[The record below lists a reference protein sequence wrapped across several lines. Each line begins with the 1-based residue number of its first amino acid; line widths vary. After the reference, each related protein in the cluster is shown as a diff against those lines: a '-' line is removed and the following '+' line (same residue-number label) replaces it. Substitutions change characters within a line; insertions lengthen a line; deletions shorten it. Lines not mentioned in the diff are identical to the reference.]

1 MVTIAQALAHATAG
15 AALSDDALA
24 SLRFETE
31 LLLMNAAGCTR
42 ASLLTWPA
50 RELEPAVLATFE
62 QTLKRR
68 LEGEPLAYIL
78 GVREFWDFE
87 LVVSPAVLIPRHETE
102 LLVETALEIAA
113 GREGVQHLLDLG
125 TGSGAIAIALAR
137 AAERYRVIG
146 VELSPEALLVAQ
158 ENGSRLAGENL
169 DFVQGSWLSN
179 EVCAD
184 IASRWHAQSADLVDI
199 IVSNPPYIAP
209 GDPHLTEGDLVHEP
223 ALALS
228 CEEFGLAAIHTIV
241 RQSKQMLK
249 QGGWLLFEHGFD
261 QREPVASALLAAG
274 FVAVECLPDIAGRD
288 RVTRGRLGV

>member
-42 ASLLTWPA
+42 ASLLTWPG

-87 LVVSPAVLIPRHETE
+87 LVVSPAVLIPRNETE

-146 VELSPEALLVAQ
+146 VELSPETLLVAQ

-184 IASRWHAQSADLVDI
+184 IAGRWHAQSADLVDI
-199 IVSNPPYIAP
+199 IV
-209 GDPHLTEGDLVHEP
+209 
-223 ALALS
+223 
-228 CEEFGLAAIHTIV
+228 
-241 RQSKQMLK
+241 
-249 QGGWLLFEHGFD
+249 
-261 QREPVASALLAAG
+261 
-274 FVAVECLPDIAGRD
+274 
-288 RVTRGRLGV
+288 

>member
-50 RELEPAVLATFE
+50 RE
-62 QTLKRR
+62 

-184 IASRWHAQSADLVDI
+184 IASQWQAHSAGLVDI

-241 RQSKQMLK
+241 RQSQQMLK

>member
-50 RELEPAVLATFE
+50 RE
-62 QTLKRR
+62 

-146 VELSPEALLVAQ
+146 VELSPEALLAAQ

-184 IASRWHAQSADLVDI
+184 IASQWQAHSAGLVDI

-241 RQSKQMLK
+241 RQSQQMLK

>member
-1 MVTIAQALAHATAG
+1 
-15 AALSDDALA
+15 
-24 SLRFETE
+24 
-31 LLLMNAAGCTR
+31 
-42 ASLLTWPA
+42 
-50 RELEPAVLATFE
+50 
-62 QTLKRR
+62 
-68 LEGEPLAYIL
+68 
-78 GVREFWDFE
+78 
-87 LVVSPAVLIPRHETE
+87 TE

-184 IASRWHAQSADLVDI
+184 IASQWHAHSADLVDI

-241 RQSKQMLK
+241 RQSTQMLK

-261 QREPVASALLAAG
+261 QREQVASALLAAG

>member
-1 MVTIAQALAHATAG
+1 
-15 AALSDDALA
+15 
-24 SLRFETE
+24 
-31 LLLMNAAGCTR
+31 MNAAGCTR

-146 VELSPEALLVAQ
+146 VELSPETLLVAQ

-184 IASRWHAQSADLVDI
+184 IAGRWHAQSADLVDI

-241 RQSKQMLK
+241 RQSTQMLK

-261 QREPVASALLAAG
+261 QREQVASALLAAG